1 MGKIYSTDTL
11 STNGGSDIV
20 IDGQLKLSSTLL
32 DSSNQA
38 GTSGQLLSSTVTGT
52 SWITPTAGT
61 ITTITAT
68 GSVSGL
74 TLSDNTVG
82 GATTITL
89 GGSLTLTSGQITT
102 ALGYTPYD
110 GTINPNSYTS
120 NLGTVT
126 SVGGA
131 GAVSGLTLSGSV
143 TSSGS
148 LTLGGTLTLTSLDVT
163 TALGFTPY
171 SDANPNSYTSNLGT
185 VTSVGGTGAVSG
197 LTLTGSIT
205 NSGSLTLGG
214 SLSLTSLDVT
224 TALGF
229 TPYNATNPSGYTSNL
244 GTVTQIITSSPLTGG
259 TITDSGTVGIS
270 QSNTT
275 TDGYLSST
283 DWNTFNNKQASGSYI
298 TALTGDVSATGPGSV
313 TALISD
319 TTVTGKVLT
328 GVNVTGGTIA
338 ATDTILEGFGKIQNQ
353 INGLAGGTTYQG
365 TWNANTNSPTLS
377 SGTGTSGYYYI
388 VSVAGTTN
396 LDGITDWNVGDWAIF
411 HDSTWQ
417 KVDNT
422 DSVTSVNGQTGAV
435 SLSTTNVSEGTNFY
449 YTEARVSANTD
460 VTANTAARHDAV
472 SLGTPNG
479 LGLVGQAI
487 SLGLA
492 SSSTNGA
499 LSSTDWNTFNNKTSN
514 LGTVTSV
521 SGVGTVSGLTL
532 SGTVTGSG
540 DLTLGGT
547 ISLTSANVTDAL
559 GFTPYN
565 ATNPNSY
572 TSNLGTVTQIIAGT
586 GLNGGTITTSGTIDL
601 ANTTVA
607 VGSYT
612 NANITVDAQGRI
624 TAASNGAG
632 GGGGIASL
640 VLSSDLG
647 TNSTLGDGGL
657 IDIAGGT
664 GISTAS
670 STPSAGDGTV
680 TVSIRATSVT
690 AGSYTN
696 ADITVNAQGQITA
709 AANGAA
715 SVTGSG
721 IPNQIAIWNTST
733 GIASSNISQDIVG
746 NVSVST
752 NLTAQGNLT
761 LSALL
766 SAGGSTGSSG
776 QILTSTG
783 SGVAWSDP
791 QAVPA
796 AFKAIT
802 IENPTSTEN
811 ITLFY
816 TPEAITLSRI
826 SGVITGTGGVPYII
840 SFGSSRSTG
849 LAANTLTTISSNTI
863 GQNLTSFSQANI
875 PADNWVWLTT
885 GTITAAPTSLNLTI
899 SYTKT

>member
-1 MGKIYSTDTL
+1 M
-11 STNGGSDIV
+11 
-20 IDGQLKLSSTLL
+20 
-32 DSSNQA
+32 
-38 GTSGQLLSSTVTGT
+38 
-52 SWITPTAGT
+52 
-61 ITTITAT
+61 
-68 GSVSGL
+68 
-74 TLSDNTVG
+74 
-82 GATTITL
+82 
-89 GGSLTLTSGQITT
+89 
-102 ALGYTPYD
+102 
-110 GTINPNSYTS
+110 
-120 NLGTVT
+120 
-126 SVGGA
+126 
-131 GAVSGLTLSGSV
+131 
-143 TSSGS
+143 
-148 LTLGGTLTLTSLDVT
+148 
-163 TALGFTPY
+163 
-171 SDANPNSYTSNLGT
+171 
-185 VTSVGGTGAVSG
+185 
-197 LTLTGSIT
+197 
-205 NSGSLTLGG
+205 
-214 SLSLTSLDVT
+214 
-224 TALGF
+224 
-229 TPYNATNPSGYTSNL
+229 
-244 GTVTQIITSSPLTGG
+244 
-259 TITDSGTVGIS
+259 
-270 QSNTT
+270 
-275 TDGYLSST
+275 
-283 DWNTFNNKQASGSYI
+283 
-298 TALTGDVSATGPGSV
+298 
-313 TALISD
+313 
-319 TTVTGKVLT
+319 
-328 GVNVTGGTIA
+328 
-338 ATDTILEGFGKIQNQ
+338 
-353 INGLAGGTTYQG
+353 
-365 TWNANTNSPTLS
+365 
-377 SGTGTSGYYYI
+377 
-388 VSVAGTTN
+388 
-396 LDGITDWNVGDWAIF
+396 
-411 HDSTWQ
+411 
-417 KVDNT
+417 
-422 DSVTSVNGQTGAV
+422 
-435 SLSTTNVSEGTNFY
+435 
-449 YTEARVSANTD
+449 
-460 VTANTAARHDAV
+460 
-472 SLGTPNG
+472 
-479 LGLVGQAI
+479 
-487 SLGLA
+487 
-492 SSSTNGA
+492 
-499 LSSTDWNTFNNKTSN
+499 
-514 LGTVTSV
+514 
-521 SGVGTVSGLTL
+521 
-532 SGTVTGSG
+532 
-540 DLTLGGT
+540 
-547 ISLTSANVTDAL
+547 
-559 GFTPYN
+559 
-565 ATNPNSY
+565 
-572 TSNLGTVTQIIAGT
+572 
-586 GLNGGTITTSGTIDL
+586 
-601 ANTTVA
+601 
-607 VGSYT
+607 
-612 NANITVDAQGRI
+612 
-624 TAASNGAG
+624 
-632 GGGGIASL
+632 
-640 VLSSDLG
+640 LSSDLG